1 MFKKKK
7 NEDETGLEPGADV
20 PAGPGLSAIDIQQ
33 QEFRQ
38 AFRGYNEKD
47 VDEFL
52 DTLTEAYARL
62 SEENKRLRSG
72 AGLPAAG
79 GDPTASADAIRAQ
92 AQQEA
97 SAVLADAR
105 TRAAAMGAVEGSASG
120 GEKAA
125 VQGFLK
131 QERDFLHGMA
141 GTIQKHADTIR
152 EMAKTFQQQIQASA
166 STGAATSAVPGTP
179 GAGSAVPS
187 PNADVPEAA
196 QSAESAS
203 TAPAPESSV
212 PVAPPVMDS
221 AWTATASPAAAP
233 VATAPVVTETETE
246 TETETVI
253 SIPPSEVDTPTG
265 ETPAIEAPIVETPA
279 EVPSVDDASFE
290 QAEASFGQT
299 EASAEM
305 QVEGPD
311 APKPQ
316 EQRSLRELFWGEE

>member
-7 NEDETGLEPGADV
+7 DQDETGLEPGADV
-20 PAGPGLSAIDIQQ
+20 PAGPGLSAVDIQQ

-52 DTLTEAYARL
+52 DLLTEEYARL

-72 AGLPAAG
+72 AGLPPAG
-79 GDPTASADAIRAQ
+79 EAPTSADADAIRAQ
-92 AQQEA
+92 AQKEA
-97 SAVLADAR
+97 AAVLADAR
-105 TRAAAMGAVEGSASG
+105 ARAAAMGAAPAGDPGG

-125 VQGFLK
+125 VQSFLK

-141 GTIQKHADTIR
+141 GTIQQHADTIR
-152 EMAKTFQQQIQASA
+152 QMAKTFQQQIQSSA
-166 STGAATSAVPGTP
+166 STGAATSAVPQTP
-179 GAGSAVPS
+179 DAGSAVPS
-187 PNADVPEAA
+187 PAADTAGSASAAQAPEALG
-196 QSAESAS
+196 
-203 TAPAPESSV
+203 

-233 VATAPVVTETETE
+233 AAVETRIQTQAD
-246 TETETVI
+246 TVI

-265 ETPAIEAPIVETPA
+265 ETPIVEAPVVEAAP
-279 EVPSVDDASFE
+279 EPPSVDDASFE
-290 QAEASFGQT
+290 QAEATFEQA
-299 EASAEM
+299 EASFEQAEA
-305 QVEGPD
+305 QQEAIAEGQSV
-311 APKPQ
+311 AKPQ